1 LAVANLNSPSTSQ
14 KDAYKC
20 YTSPGISRCQHGA
33 NPSKVIETIPTPN
46 LLQKQEHRF
55 AEVPGKTLQ
64 LKAKKIYLSSY
75 VELFLYQQMT
85 I

>member
-1 LAVANLNSPSTSQ
+1 LAVANLNSPSTSK
-14 KDAYKC
+14 KDAY
-20 YTSPGISRCQHGA
+20 PGISRCQHSA

-75 VELFLYQQMT
+75 VELFL
-85 I
+85 

>member
-1 LAVANLNSPSTSQ
+1 LAVANLNSPSTSK

-20 YTSPGISRCQHGA
+20 YTSPGISICQHGA

-75 VELFLYQQMT
+75 VELFL
-85 I
+85 